1 MKNRVKTDIKIIFLS
16 RIMEKL
22 FILCYIKNSF
32 KRIKNYNRKIIIW
45 NNKDEWPG
53 GIRIPG
59 D

>member
-45 NNKDEWPG
+45 NNKDE
-53 GIRIPG
+53 
-59 D
+59 